1 MIRLRIYKTRN
12 KVEVQELQEIVDIL
26 ENQELI
32 IYPTETCYGLG
43 GDATQKEAI
52 EKVFCVKRRPRTNPL
67 HIAVSSLEMVGN
79 YAKVNKR
86 VQILFEKFLPGPL
99 TLILESREVL
109 PSVLSA
115 GHKTLGIRFPDHP
128 IPQQIV
134 EALGR
139 PITTTSAN
147 LSGQPPAYTAKKA
160 ITQLGD
166 SIAAIIDVGQLSYC
180 PPSTVFDLTFIPP
193 RLLRKGPISEKD
205 LMGALSETLD
215 A

>member
-1 MIRLRIYKTRN
+1 MIRLRIYRMRN
-12 KVEVQELQEIVDIL
+12 KLEVQNLQEIVDFL
-26 ENQELI
+26 DNQELI

-67 HIAVSSLEMVGN
+67 HIAVSSLEMVSN

-86 VQILFEKFLPGPL
+86 VRILFEEFLPGPL
-99 TLILESREVL
+99 TLILESRGVL
-109 PSVLSA
+109 PSALSA
-115 GHKTLGIRFPDHP
+115 GHKTLGIRLPDHP

-147 LSGQPPAYTAKKA
+147 LSGQPPTYTVKKA
-160 ITQLGD
+160 MAQLEE
-166 SIAAIIDVGQLSYC
+166 SIAAIIDVGSLPYR
-180 PPSTVFDLTFIPP
+180 PPSTVFDLTSVPP
-193 RLLRKGPISEKD
+193 RLLRNGPISETD
-205 LMGALSETLD
+205 LMEALGGTLD